1 MSASVGQ
8 ADVFRMLDGCAPG
21 HTKRRGTHCWL
32 VSYKGKT
39 YRSLPDYPKIEL
51 GHVRKMVR
59 FLGIDKACAANHG
72 VI

>member
-1 MSASVGQ
+1 MSASVRQ
-8 ADVFRMLDGCAPG
+8 ADVFRMLDECAAG

-32 VSYKGKT
+32 VTYRGKT
-39 YRSLPDYPKIEL
+39 YRSLPDYAEIEF

-59 FLGIDKACAANHG
+59 FLGIDKDCAKAHG